1 MIRVK
6 TTDGMRRLQHA
17 ASYAL
22 VGQNRH
28 GHSVADLGSDPN
40 SAQRPS
46 NSSRA
51 YPRIGLWPQFCGPPT
66 RRIPVFAWWQ
76 VQRSGAGH
84 CFPSRAHC
92 EFVMTLIAGGAY
104 PLRA

>member
-1 MIRVK
+1 VGLVLSGTDSIRVFQALQLGHLPSHLGLIPPQSEQTNWVFSLAMGGMIRVK

-51 YPRIGLWPQFCGPPT
+51 YPRIGL
-66 RRIPVFAWWQ
+66 
-76 VQRSGAGH
+76 
-84 CFPSRAHC
+84 
-92 EFVMTLIAGGAY
+92 
-104 PLRA
+104 